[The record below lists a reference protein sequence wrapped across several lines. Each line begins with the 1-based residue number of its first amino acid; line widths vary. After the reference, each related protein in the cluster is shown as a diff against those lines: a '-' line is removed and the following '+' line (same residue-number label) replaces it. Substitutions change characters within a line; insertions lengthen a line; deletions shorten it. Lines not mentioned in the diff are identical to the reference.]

1 MAHGR
6 LSFRRKCEGG
16 KPVNKQLLI
25 KCLKAF
31 FVGLVLLLLYA
42 PILLLAVYSFDKTN
56 MIGRFEGFSFTHY
69 AALFQ
74 NSKVLGMIGNTF
86 LLAFVAATLSTILG
100 TMGALGMFYSKK
112 RMKMLIHGASQIPVI
127 NAEIVTALSL
137 AVTFVAIGLGKSYF
151 TLLIGHMVICTPFV
165 VLSVMPKLKQMD
177 NSLYEAALDL
187 GASPFKALMQVVLP
201 QIIPGV
207 ISGFMLAV
215 TLSLD
220 DYIVTMYTRPS
231 GFETISTYVYNAT
244 TKGNAHTA
252 VTLASLWALTTII
265 FVVIVLF
272 VLISNLTGRKK
283 EADR

>member
-1 MAHGR
+1 MRHPI
-6 LSFRRKCEGG
+6 LKS
-16 KPVNKQLLI
+16 
-25 KCLKAF
+25 CLKAAV
-31 FVGLVLLLLYA
+31 VGIVLLLLYL
-42 PILLLAVYSFDKTN
+42 PILLLAIYSFDKTD
-56 MIGRFEGFSFTHY
+56 MIGRFQGFSFKHY
-69 AALFQ
+69 SDLFT
-74 NSKVLGMIGNTF
+74 NPKVLGMIGNTF
-86 LLAFVAATLSTILG
+86 LLAFLAATLSTVLG
-100 TMGALGMFYSKK
+100 TMGALGMFYCKK
-112 RMKMLIHGASQIPVI
+112 RMKTAMHAVSQIPVI

-137 AVTFVAIGLGKSYF
+137 AITFVAVGLGKSYF

-207 ISGFMLAV
+207 ISGFMLAI

-220 DYIVTMYTRPS
+220 DYIVTVYTRPT
-231 GFETISTYVYNAT
+231 GFETISTYVFNAT
-244 TKGNAHTA
+244 MKGNAHTA
-252 VTLASLWALTTII
+252 VTLSSFWALTTII

-272 VLISNLTGRKK
+272 VVISNLAGRRNK

>member
-1 MAHGR
+1 M
-6 LSFRRKCEGG
+6 
-16 KPVNKQLLI
+16 NKQFAL
-25 KCLKAF
+25 KCCKAA
-31 FVGLVLLLLYA
+31 FVGLALLILYA
-42 PILLLAVYSFDKTN
+42 PILLLAIYSFDKTN
-56 MIGRFEGFSFTHY
+56 MIGKFEGFSLTHY
-69 AALFQ
+69 AELFR

-86 LLAFVAATLSTILG
+86 LLAFLAAILSTLLG
-100 TMGALGMFYSKK
+100 TLGAVGMYYSKK
-112 RMKMLIHGASQIPVI
+112 KAKMLIHGASQIPVI

-137 AVTFVAIGLGKSYF
+137 TVTFVAIGLGRSYF

-187 GASPFKALMQVVLP
+187 GAGPFKALMKVVLP

-252 VTLASLWALTTII
+252 VTLSSFWALTTII
-265 FVVIVLF
+265 FVVIVLI
-272 VLISNLTGRKK
+272 VLLSNLSSIRKK
-283 EADR
+283 EAKR

>member
-1 MAHGR
+1 MKHTV
-6 LSFRRKCEGG
+6 LKKC
-16 KPVNKQLLI
+16 I
-25 KCLKAF
+25 KAF
-31 FVGLVLLLLYA
+31 VVGLVLLLLYL
-42 PILLLAVYSFDKTN
+42 PILLLAVYSFDKTD

-86 LLAFVAATLSTILG
+86 LLAFLAAILSTVLG

-112 RMKMLIHGASQIPVI
+112 RVKMLIHGASQIPVI

-137 AVTFVAIGLGKSYF
+137 AVTFVAVGLGKSYF
-151 TLLIGHMVICTPFV
+151 TLLIGHMVMCTPFV

-220 DYIVTMYTRPS
+220 DYIVTMYTRPA
-231 GFETISTYVYNAT
+231 GFDTISTYVYNAT

-272 VLISNLTGRKK
+272 VLISNLAGRKK